1 MRLLAKVI
9 CLCLVLIPGVSS
21 AQIVSADELVTRW
34 VRSTYHLDSIECEI
48 DILSNPFAAT
58 VIGTEQMSFR
68 ALTLSEPSGLFTVLA
83 ELKNDGVLV
92 KRCQIRLRVKRYAE
106 VIVAADRL
114 KRHDILTGDKLVS
127 KRMEITSL
135 RQQPIGSIEQLD
147 GFRIK
152 RNLSKGKILTTGL
165 IEAVPDI
172 EVGREVSILFSD
184 GLCTI
189 TAPGRM
195 LQTGWK
201 GDRVKVKN
209 LASGKVITAR
219 VSDSAVVVVG
229 P

>member
-1 MRLLAKVI
+1 MRLLAKI
-9 CLCLVLIPGVSS
+9 IWLCMVLIPAASS
-21 AQIVSADELVTRW
+21 AQAVSVDELVVRW
-34 VRSTYHLDSIECEI
+34 MRSTYHLDSLECEI

-58 VIGTEQMSFR
+58 VIGTDQIGFR
-68 ALTLSEPSGLFTVLA
+68 ALTLSEPAGLFTVLA

-92 KRCQIRLRVKRYAE
+92 KRCQVRLRVKRFAE
-106 VIVAADRL
+106 VIVATDRL
-114 KRHDILTGDKLVS
+114 KRHDRLTGDKLVS

-135 RQQPIGSIEQLD
+135 RQQPIRSIEQLD

>member
-9 CLCLVLIPGVSS
+9 CLCLVLIPAVSS
-21 AQIVSADELVTRW
+21 AQIATTDELVTRW
-34 VRSTYHLDSIECEI
+34 VRSTYNLDSIECEI
-48 DILSNPFAAT
+48 DILSNPLAVT
-58 VIGTEQMSFR
+58 VIGTNQIGFR
-68 ALTLSEPSGLFTVLA
+68 ALTQSEPSGLFTVLA
-83 ELKNDGVLV
+83 ELKNNGILV
-92 KRCQIRLRVKRYAE
+92 KRSQIRLRVKRFAE

-114 KRHDILTGDKLVS
+114 KRHERLTGDKLVS

-135 RQQPIGSIEQLD
+135 RQQLIRSIEQLD

>member
-1 MRLLAKVI
+1 MKLLAKI
-9 CLCLVLIPGVSS
+9 IWLCLVLIPAVSS
-21 AQIVSADELVTRW
+21 AQTASVDELVIRW
-34 VRSTYHLDSIECEI
+34 VRSTYHLDSLECEI
-48 DILSNPFAAT
+48 DILSNPFATT
-58 VIGTEQMSFR
+58 VIETGQLGFR
-68 ALTLSEPSGLFTVLA
+68 ALTLSEPAGLFTVLA
-83 ELKNDGVLV
+83 ELKNDGALV
-92 KRCQIRLRVKRYAE
+92 KRSQIRLRVKRFAE
-106 VIVAADRL
+106 VIVATDRL
-114 KRHDILTGDKLVS
+114 KRHDRFTGDKLVL

-135 RQQPIGSIEQLD
+135 RQQPIRSIERLD

-165 IEAVPDI
+165 IEPVPDI

-219 VSDSAVVVVG
+219 VSDSTVVVVG